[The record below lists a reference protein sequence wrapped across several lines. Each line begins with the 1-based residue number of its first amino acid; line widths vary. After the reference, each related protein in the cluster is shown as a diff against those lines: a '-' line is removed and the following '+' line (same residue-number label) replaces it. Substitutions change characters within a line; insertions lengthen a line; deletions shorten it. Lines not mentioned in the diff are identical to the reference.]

1 MCEQG
6 ELKTFTLSKVPF
18 HFERS
23 VTLKKEKKSKKL
35 DVKEVRDSKKEIK
48 KKSVSDEKKGS
59 AISKKIKT
67 PDPVDVQV
75 DLNVD
80 YAAVKKLMVDSAVL
94 YQNILVL
101 PQAFTVG
108 NITYSLFPSELKA
121 LDMIGQFSGINLTQ
135 LANKL
140 GISKS
145 AISKCTSK
153 LLEKGLIGKEKSD
166 INVREVVFTLTDDGQ
181 SIFDQL
187 ERTHADLFKP
197 FNASLQE
204 LSPQEINEL
213 HRLFS
218 NIHSS
223 LTEIMNR
230 V

>member
-1 MCEQG
+1 M
-6 ELKTFTLSKVPF
+6 
-18 HFERS
+18 
-23 VTLKKEKKSKKL
+23 KKEKKNKKL

-48 KKSVSDEKKGS
+48 KKSVSEDKKAA
-59 AISKKIKT
+59 AIGKKTKT
-67 PDPVDVQV
+67 PDQVEVQGK
-75 DLNVD
+75 LNVD
-80 YAAVKKLMVDSAVL
+80 HTAVKKLMVDSAVL

-101 PQAFTVG
+101 PQAFTIG
-108 NITYSLFPSELKA
+108 NNAYSLFPSELKA

-166 INVREVVFTLTDDGQ
+166 INVREVVFTLTNDGQ

-187 ERTHADLFKP
+187 ESAHANLFKP

-213 HRLFS
+213 HRLFL